1 MFLFSLAGFTFF
13 VLSET
18 SYIQR
23 GNPTFIKEVNSTKI
37 CGNYYYLNRVSMNN
51 EAQRDFC
58 HQIYEK
64 EGNRALQQNITLNGN
79 ETISLTNDSCS
90 TENETIFSFS
100 TGTNITMSEN
110 FTEEKS
116 VFKRFDLAAI
126 DSKNIECITTWL
138 SQFLDTGFSKSVYI
152 GSWNTDNYNNS
163 PIVLTLGKTV
173 NSVPKQNLHYALCG
187 AVPNKEY

>member
-1 MFLFSLAGFTFF
+1 MFLFSLAGFTLF

-23 GNPTFIKEVNSTKI
+23 CNQTFIKEVNSTKI

-64 EGNRALQQNITLNGN
+64 EGNQTLPQNITLNG
-79 ETISLTNDSCS
+79 
-90 TENETIFSFS
+90 NETIFSFS
-100 TGTNITMSEN
+100 TGTNITMSGN

-138 SQFLDTGFSKSVYI
+138 SQFLATGCSKSVYI

-163 PIVLTLGKTV
+163 SIVLTLGKTV

-187 AVPNKEY
+187 AVPNKEYC